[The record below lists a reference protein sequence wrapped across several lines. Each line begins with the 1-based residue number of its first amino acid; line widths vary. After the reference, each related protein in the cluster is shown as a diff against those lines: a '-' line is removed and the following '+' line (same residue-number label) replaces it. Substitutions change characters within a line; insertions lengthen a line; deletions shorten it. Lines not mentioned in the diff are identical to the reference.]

1 MDPSATEEETAA
13 TGRRILVAVDEGDE
27 SVHALKWCLASFAKR
42 GGGGGTAPPDTIIL
56 LYVRPPP
63 PTYSV
68 LDASGYV
75 FSDEVAAAI
84 DGYSKEVAEAVVEK
98 AQKLCTLYGK
108 EVGGDGEAGHEMK
121 VEVKVAVGDARSV
134 ICQMADKLGADVLV
148 MGSHGYGLFKRSL
161 KRSRFQSQKLALLGS
176 VSDYCVRNANCPV
189 LIVKS

>member
-1 MDPSATEEETAA
+1 MDRATEEETAA

-42 GGGGGTAPPDTIIL
+42 GGGGGAAPPDTIIL

-68 LDASGYV
+68 LDASGTYVRAPCRSYIPLSPLLSPALFDRPVLAMVGYV

-108 EVGGDGEAGHEMK
+108 
-121 VEVKVAVGDARSV
+121 VGDIPTLHERQFG
-134 ICQMADKLGADVLV
+134 IRTPID
-148 MGSHGYGLFKRSL
+148 R
-161 KRSRFQSQKLALLGS
+161 
-176 VSDYCVRNANCPV
+176 
-189 LIVKS
+189 I